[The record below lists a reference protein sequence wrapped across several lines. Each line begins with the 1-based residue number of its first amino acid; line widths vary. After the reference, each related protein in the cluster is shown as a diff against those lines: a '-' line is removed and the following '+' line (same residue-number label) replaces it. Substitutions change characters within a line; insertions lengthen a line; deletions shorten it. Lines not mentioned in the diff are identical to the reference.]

1 MMRIRGHGTRA
12 ALFGAALTAVILL
25 SGPAAAA
32 VIEVF
37 PGDGDDVNMAKIEGA
52 EPGDEVVVA
61 PGTYRFRLYLEAEGT
76 AGQPVV
82 IRAADPGDRPVW
94 DLEGDIVANWPG
106 TYTGGDRGRAIWQ
119 ITGSYYFISGIVF
132 RNGTDGGTGDSGG
145 LRFKASDN
153 VTLHDCLF
161 QYNDNGI
168 QGSGTDTVVEFCE
181 FDRNGLPGSSEAS
194 HNLYIQGGT
203 ITVRYC
209 YIHDPRRSQNI
220 HIRATYSLFEYNWI
234 ARAASYMGDMMPCT
248 MDPCDT
254 SHTMVLRGNVIL
266 RGTPLN
272 DGQVFVMYNDQGL
285 SDISFEL
292 IMTSNTI
299 IGNGDAAALVHF
311 GNENSSNNRMQ
322 TAVLDNNV
330 IYNVARVFRVD
341 DSGLSNWS
349 ASGTNN
355 WLGSG
360 TADTDGLAASVTGA
374 DPGFADAGALNFVP
388 AGSSPLLGAADSTLS
403 GLPDKEYYRD
413 ETVSMQWRPRLSVSD
428 IGAFEHATSTT
439 PVGPYDDAPPVDEV
453 EPVDEPPPDAADGVG
468 DVPDADAPDAA
479 GDSSVD
485 TALDGAAE
493 GDGGGDSGCGC
504 TITR

>member
-1 MMRIRGHGTRA
+1 MESGAMMRLRELAVTA
-12 ALFGAALTAVILL
+12 ALLTL
-25 SGPAAAA
+25 SGPASAA

-61 PGTYRFRLYLEAEGT
+61 PGTYRFRLYLEAQGT
-76 AGQPVV
+76 ASQPVV
-82 IRAADPGDRPVW
+82 IRAADPDDRPLW

-119 ITGSYYFISGIVF
+119 VTGSYYFISGIVF
-132 RNGTDGGTGDSGG
+132 RSGTDGGTGDSGG
-145 LRFKASDN
+145 LRFKASDH

-194 HNLYIQGGT
+194 HNIYIQGGT
-203 ITVRYC
+203 LTVRYC

-248 MDPCDT
+248 MDPCGT

-285 SDISFEL
+285 SDISFEF
-292 IMTSNTI
+292 IMTNNTI

-311 GNENSSNNRMQ
+311 GNENASSNRMQ

-330 IYNVARVFRVD
+330 IYNVARLFRVD
-341 DSGLSNWS
+341 DPGLSNWS
-349 ASGTNN
+349 AGGTNN
-355 WLGSG
+355 WLSDG
-360 TADTDGLAASVTGA
+360 TADTDGLSASVTGP
-374 DPGFADAGALNFVP
+374 DPGFSDAGALNFVP
-388 AGSSPLLGAADSTLS
+388 SGSSPLVGAADSTLS

-413 ETVSMQWRPRLSVSD
+413 ETVTMQWRPRLSVSD
-428 IGAFEHATSTT
+428 IGAFEHDTSTT
-439 PVGPYDDAPPVDEV
+439 PVGPYDAAPPVDEV
-453 EPVDEPPPDAADGVG
+453 EPVDEPLPDAPADSVPDTAVDAVTDGV
-468 DVPDADAPDAA
+468 DTSVPDAA
-479 GDSSVD
+479 GDPSQED
-485 TALDGAAE
+485 
-493 GDGGGDSGCGC
+493 DGGGDAGCGC
-504 TITR
+504 TLVE